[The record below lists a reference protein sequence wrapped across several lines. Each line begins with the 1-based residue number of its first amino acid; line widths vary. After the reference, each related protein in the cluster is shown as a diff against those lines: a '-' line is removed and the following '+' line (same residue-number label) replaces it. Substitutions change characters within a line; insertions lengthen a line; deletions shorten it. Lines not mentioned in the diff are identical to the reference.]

1 MADNADQPKRSQD
14 AKDCSR
20 AQSRAVSGKE
30 AARGTGGQRTAT
42 KPGSQKGAGQGQ
54 GNTGPAK
61 GAQSGRGPAA
71 KGGTGKGGNGK
82 GPGQRPPRPGNRPA
96 TPGPRRPSTALLT
109 WGIVGLVVVVVVVL
123 VVVKVT
129 SGSGGGTKA
138 TPPPGPLSG
147 SIVHEMTNIPA
158 SVYNTVGVTSPTVA
172 VTPPKVISG
181 QPPLTF
187 NGKPGYLYMGA
198 DYCPYC
204 AAERWAIVA
213 ALSRFGTIGGLQT
226 MQSSSTDVHPSTQ
239 TVTFVKA
246 TYTSQYI
253 SAVLKEVLSNK
264 KLATGSGYQPLEK
277 LTKSETA
284 LVKKYNE
291 EKYTGNTTSSGSS
304 IPFIDIGNKAVSS
317 GASYTPGVLSGLTR
331 AQIAGDLSD
340 PTNPATKAI
349 ISVANYQSA
358 AICSIDGGQPASVC
372 TSKGVT
378 AAAKALNLSA
388 S

>member
-1 MADNADQPKRSQD
+1 
-14 AKDCSR
+14 
-20 AQSRAVSGKE
+20 
-30 AARGTGGQRTAT
+30 
-42 KPGSQKGAGQGQ
+42 
-54 GNTGPAK
+54 
-61 GAQSGRGPAA
+61 
-71 KGGTGKGGNGK
+71 
-82 GPGQRPPRPGNRPA
+82 
-96 TPGPRRPSTALLT
+96 
-109 WGIVGLVVVVVVVL
+109 
-123 VVVKVT
+123 
-129 SGSGGGTKA
+129 
-138 TPPPGPLSG
+138 
-147 SIVHEMTNIPA
+147 MTNIPA

-172 VTPPKVISG
+172 VTPPKVTTG

-187 NGKPGYLYMGA
+187 NGKPGYFYMGA

-264 KLATGSGYQPLEK
+264 KLSTGSGYQPLEK

-284 LVKKYNE
+284 LVKKYNV
-291 EKYTGNTTSSGSS
+291 EKYTGSPTSNSSS

-378 AAAKALNLSA
+378 AAAKALSISA